1 MASYTIKELNE
12 MSTEKLIGILI
23 LQSNSMT
30 KASRQTEEKVVR
42 LLAERNV
49 IDYDA
54 MKVEYERLGMW

>member
-12 MSTEKLIGILI
+12 MSTEKLIGVLI
-23 LQSNSMT
+23 LQSDSVT
-30 KASRQTEEKVVR
+30 KTSRQTEEKVFR

-54 MKVEYERLGMW
+54 MKAEYERLGMW

>member
-1 MASYTIKELNE
+1 MASYSFKELNE

-23 LQSNSMT
+23 LQSNSTT
-30 KASRQTEEKVVR
+30 KASRQTEEKVFR

-54 MKVEYERLGMW
+54 MKSEYERIAMW